1 MRFLD
6 CPAWLDNDG
15 AVRSGLPAEARLRS
29 YRKRPVQV
37 TSHGQPVGRQ
47 CTRPDRLPPGD
58 ITRTRQPALQ
68 IIPLGAAWKAM
79 QTGPGQRQI
88 GGYLR
93 GDVDQR

>member
-1 MRFLD
+1 MASRWADSAL
-6 CPAWLDNDG
+6 
-15 AVRSGLPAEARLRS
+15 GLIA
-29 YRKRPVQV
+29 
-37 TSHGQPVGRQ
+37 
-47 CTRPDRLPPGD
+47 CPPGD

-93 GDVDQR
+93 GDADQR